1 MTEAKKKL
9 NKDGFVPGQMV
20 SHTEHNKWLIKKRQA
35 EKKAAK

>member
-1 MTEAKKKL
+1 MAETKQKL

-35 EKKAAK
+35 EKKSAK